1 MTHCSRD
8 QVPRPDA
15 IIHRIGVLTAI
26 LLLVSACGSPQ
37 SPSNTPTPDASAP
50 TRPAPR
56 ATDAPLGLTPS
67 ASAPAPAPTVVR
79 SHQLPLDQPWVL
91 IGETLVAVRDDGMIT
106 QLDVPVSDV
115 VTAADGAPLIIA
127 HPDPG
132 RYALRNTQTWTDLP
146 LALPDGLMVQRG
158 ALPAPDGAHLAIPAW
173 SETDRFLVF
182 IIDGATGAVRT
193 RISGTGDEPL
203 TPLAWQGRRFFTHT
217 QRSATSSFWRTD
229 TAVESPQ
236 PQEVLLVGHTGP
248 WAMAPNGTALA
259 WSYAGNPLHLRD
271 LETDVDYILT
281 DTTNAS
287 TKPLISPDGT
297 TLALLHE
304 RGSSGCCKL
313 LFFDIEKRPPTPIGQ
328 TMRIDPPIMS
338 RHGRIAWAWSPDSER
353 LLVITPSQIRLLTPD
368 GAVAGQVPRPSAQ
381 AMESF
386 HLTADDRALLITS
399 NETDAI
405 LHIVALTGDAPG
417 SVTDVRLPA
426 SEGSYAIVYA
436 PKMK

>member
-1 MTHCSRD
+1 MSKRTD
-8 QVPRPDA
+8 KEFLIDILV
-15 IIHRIGVLTAI
+15 HRVSIVILTV
-26 LLLVSACGSPQ
+26 LLVSACGSPQ
-37 SPSNTPTPDASAP
+37 SPSNTPISDASAP

-91 IGETLVAVRDDGMIT
+91 IDKTLVAVRDDGMIT
-106 QLDVPVSDV
+106 QLDIPVSDV

-146 LALPDGLMVQRG
+146 LALPDDLMVQRG
-158 ALPAPDGAHLAIPAW
+158 ALLAPDGAHLAIPAW

-203 TPLAWQGRRFFTHT
+203 TPLAWRGRRLFTHT

-229 TAVESPQ
+229 VAAQAPQ
-236 PQEVLLVGHTGP
+236 PQEFLLVGHTGP

-304 RGSSGCCKL
+304 RGSSGCCEL